1 MKLSKMSHDLQSSP
15 IRKFIPYA
23 NQAKAEGVNV
33 YHLNIGQPDIKTPVE
48 FYDAIKNFDEETIS
62 YADSRGILELREA
75 IAKYYDRFNLGFT
88 KDDILINSGGSEA
101 IQIVMFLICDK
112 DSEII
117 APEPFYTNYNSFVTM
132 ANAKIRPV
140 TANAEDGFSLPA
152 KCEFE
157 KVINENTRAIMI
169 TSPSNPTGAIYTK
182 EELEMI
188 KDLALEHDLFIISDE
203 VYREFAYDGK
213 EAISMGSFKEIEDR
227 VIIVDSIS
235 KRYSACGARIGNI
248 ACKNKEFMAA
258 ALKFAQARL
267 SCPTLEQIA
276 AVELYNMDEKY
287 FDEVLKEYEHRRN
300 VLYDGLM
307 SIEGITCKKP
317 NGAFYM
323 VVDLPVDDAEDFV
336 IFLLEKFRD
345 KNETI
350 MITPAEGFYKTEGLG
365 KNQVRIT
372 YTLEAKKL
380 ERAIEILDK
389 ALKEY
394 ISRPFM

>member
-394 ISRPFM
+394 NK